1 MSNHDSEH
9 DPSNEPRFDTWL
21 AVTGSSVIPASVALA
36 APPEFFIPLCV
47 SSAFLFVTGL
57 VILKR
62 QDSRRSRASEPRWPA
77 ERSAATELQLED

>member
-21 AVTGSSVIPASVALA
+21 AVTG
-36 APPEFFIPLCV
+36 